1 MPPRQPLKIRSNA
14 SRRTTKKALAAAAAA
29 TLPEL
34 EVAPKKP
41 TRSTVSPYPDLAM
54 AIQMLSRRAAN
65 VAEGE
70 RKILITKWLESLTK
84 INEEMQKLHKL
95 ENLATRLISPTG
107 KE

>member
-1 MPPRQPLKIRSNA
+1 
-14 SRRTTKKALAAAAAA
+14 
-29 TLPEL
+29 
-34 EVAPKKP
+34 
-41 TRSTVSPYPDLAM
+41 M
-54 AIQMLSRRAAN
+54 AIQMLSKRAAS

-70 RKILITKWLESLTK
+70 RKALITKWLENLTK